1 MRPWAAGVS
10 PVAPDDMREVAAS
23 SFPGGRWQVGL
34 INKFLTRPP
43 GPRRVVKDAGT
54 RQLIFEK
61 EGPQIPL

>member
-34 INKFLTRPP
+34 K
-43 GPRRVVKDAGT
+43 
-54 RQLIFEK
+54 
-61 EGPQIPL
+61 

>member
-1 MRPWAAGVS
+1 MTCVKWLP
-10 PVAPDDMREVAAS
+10 AAS
-23 SFPGGRWQVGL
+23 PAADGRL
-34 INKFLTRPP
+34 ALNKFLTRPP